1 MRKIIE
7 DKLKKSSE
15 IIFRENFE
23 LYEERKFQIWNY
35 IERKNE
41 TYIIKKED
49 PDSYSLYLDYKKL
62 ANSIFDY
69 FGIWSDLSDD
79 QFKIITESINNI
91 RKNIM
96 KRYYPDLP
104 PSL

>member
-1 MRKIIE
+1 MRKMIE

-15 IIFRENFE
+15 IIFRDNFE
-23 LYEERKFQIWNY
+23 LNEEKKFEIWNY

-62 ANSIFDY
+62 TNSIFDY

-79 QFKIITESINNI
+79 QFKIITESINDI

-96 KRYYPDLP
+96 KRYYPD
-104 PSL
+104 